1 MGDLKFVKGEREY
14 IEFEEVIEFEYK
26 GKLYE
31 RVMYSSNSRDIMNE
45 EYIREKDGER
55 LKDDYIDDDLSL
67 GDVEEWINENV
78 KEKDIEV
85 YGLINR

>member
-1 MGDLKFVKGEREY
+1 
-14 IEFEEVIEFEYK
+14 
-26 GKLYE
+26 
-31 RVMYSSNSRDIMNE
+31 MYSSNSRDIMNE

-78 KEKDIEV
+78 KEKILKYMV
-85 YGLINR
+85 